1 MANYTIDCWN
11 VTMTNPYT
19 VSLNDSMTVSSGEQY
34 LGVNGFG
41 SNGLIWFVIFINST
55 YLQYE
60 TVVNGSA
67 VNSGYL
73 NCVNGVAQVTVD
85 AHTISFIGSTTSI
98 SNVDFQNLNQIQ
110 TLNGDGS
117 FNGGELDITVQ

>member
-1 MANYTIDCWN
+1 MDCWN

-41 SNGLIWFVIFINST
+41 SNGLTWFVVFINST
-55 YLQYE
+55 YLYYE

-67 VNSGYL
+67 VDSGYL
-73 NCVNGVAQVTVD
+73 NCVNGIAQVTVD
-85 AHTISFIGSTTSI
+85 AQTISFIGSTTFT
-98 SNVDFQNLNQIQ
+98 SNVDFQSLNQIQ